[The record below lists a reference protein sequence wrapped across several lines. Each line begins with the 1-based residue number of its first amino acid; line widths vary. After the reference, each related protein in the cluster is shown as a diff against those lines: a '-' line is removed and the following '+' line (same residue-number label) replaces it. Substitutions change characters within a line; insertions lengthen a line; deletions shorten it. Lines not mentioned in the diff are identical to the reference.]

1 MIELTIKRTNGKI
14 EKVQREGGITNTMF
28 TKMQE
33 ATKKAGRGE
42 LLSFEVIDTR
52 TDEEKEALAK
62 QDAIESIKH
71 KMNRC
76 RDYDNQKYIALR
88 SQLETLKYGE

>member
-33 ATKKAGRGE
+33 ATKNAGRGE

-52 TDEEKEALAK
+52 TDEGKEALAK